1 MSIEKQKTKTLNVD
15 ERVHRRLKVIAT
27 ENGVS
32 VFYLTNLILT
42 GYFQQYDQVRQEQNG
57 TSN

>member
-1 MSIEKQKTKTLNVD
+1 MNEEKQKTKTLNLD
-15 ERVHRRLKVIAT
+15 ERVHRRLKLIAT

-32 VFYLTNLILT
+32 VSYLTHLIFT
-42 GYFQQYDQVRQEQNG
+42 GYFEQYDKVKQEQNG